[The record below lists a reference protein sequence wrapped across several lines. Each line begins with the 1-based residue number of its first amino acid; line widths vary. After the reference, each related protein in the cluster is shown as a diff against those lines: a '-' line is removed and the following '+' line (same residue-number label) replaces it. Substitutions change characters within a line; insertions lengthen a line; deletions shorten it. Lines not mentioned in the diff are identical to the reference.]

1 VRGVLVDAGP
11 LVALVNRGDTHHA
24 RCLETLKHIRDPLM
38 TVWPAVTEAMFLVRD
53 SWPAQAAL
61 LEMLESRAVELLPID
76 EDDVPR
82 ITALMAKY
90 RDLPMDLADAVLVHV
105 AERERLR
112 HVFTLDRR
120 DFRVYR
126 PAGIGRFSVIPS

>member
-1 VRGVLVDAGP
+1 MRGVLVDAGP
-11 LVALVNRGDTHHA
+11 LVALVNRGDTHHG
-24 RCLETLKHIRDPLM
+24 RCAGAMKEIRDQLY

-61 LEMLESRAVELLPID
+61 LEMLESRIVEVMRLD

-82 ITALMAKY
+82 MTELMAKY
-90 RDLPMDLADAVLVHV
+90 RDLPMDLADAALVRV
-105 AERERLR
+105 AERERIR
-112 HVFTLDRR
+112 HVFTLDQR

-126 PAGIGRFSVIPS
+126 PAGLGRLGLLPS

>member
-1 VRGVLVDAGP
+1 MRGVLVDAGP

-24 RCLETLKHIRDPLM
+24 RCTDALKDIRDPLY

-61 LEMLESRAVELLPID
+61 LEMLESRIVEVMPLD

-82 ITALMAKY
+82 MTELMAKY
-90 RDLPMDLADAVLVHV
+90 RDLPMDLADAAIVRV
-105 AERERLR
+105 AERERIR
-112 HVFTLDRR
+112 HVFTLDQRG
-120 DFRVYR
+120 FRVYR
-126 PAGIGRFSVIPS
+126 PTGLGRLGLIPP

>member
-1 VRGVLVDAGP
+1 MRGVLVDAGP

-24 RCLETLKHIRDPLM
+24 RCLETLKNIRDPLM

-61 LEMLESRAVELLPID
+61 LEMLESRAVELLPLD

-126 PAGIGRFSVIPS
+126 PQGIGRLVVLPE

>member
-1 VRGVLVDAGP
+1 MRGVLVDAGP

-24 RCLETLKHIRDPLM
+24 RCLETLKNIRDPLM

>member
-1 VRGVLVDAGP
+1 MVD
-11 LVALVNRGDTHHA
+11 RGDTHHA
-24 RCLETLKHIRDPLM
+24 RCVEALQGIREPLM
-38 TVWPAVTEAMFLVRD
+38 TVWPAVTEAMFIVRD

-61 LEMLESRAVELLPID
+61 LEMVESGAVGLLPLD

-82 ITALMAKY
+82 MTELMAKY
-90 RDLPMDLADAVLVHV
+90 RDLPMDLADAALVRV

-112 HVFTLDRR
+112 HVFTLDQR

-126 PAGIGRFSVIPS
+126 PAGLGRLSLLPQQR

>member
-1 VRGVLVDAGP
+1 MRGVLVDAGP
-11 LVALVNRGDTHHA
+11 LVAIVDRGDTHHA
-24 RCLETLKHIRDPLM
+24 RCVEALQGLREPLM
-38 TVWPAVTEAMFLVRD
+38 TVWPAVTEAMFLVRE

-61 LEMLESRAVELLPID
+61 LEMLESGAVGLLPLD

-82 ITALMAKY
+82 MTELMAKY
-90 RDLPMDLADAVLVHV
+90 RDLPMDLADAALVRV

-112 HVFTLDRR
+112 HVFTLDQR

-126 PAGIGRFSVIPS
+126 PAGLGRLSLIPS

>member
-1 VRGVLVDAGP
+1 VE
-11 LVALVNRGDTHHA
+11 ALKD
-24 RCLETLKHIRDPLM
+24 IRDPLL

-61 LEMLESRAVELLPID
+61 LEMLESGAVELLPLD

-82 ITALMAKY
+82 ITELMAKY
-90 RDLPMDLADAVLVHV
+90 RDLPMDLADAALVRL
-105 AERERLR
+105 AERERIR
-112 HVFTLDRR
+112 HVFTLDQR

-126 PAGIGRFSVIPS
+126 PAGLGRLSLIPA